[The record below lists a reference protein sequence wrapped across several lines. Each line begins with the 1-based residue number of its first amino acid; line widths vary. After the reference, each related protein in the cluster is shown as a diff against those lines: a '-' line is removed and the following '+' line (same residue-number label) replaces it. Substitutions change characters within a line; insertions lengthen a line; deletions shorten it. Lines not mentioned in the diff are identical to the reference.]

1 MLAELEART
10 AIQEIAARYADGC
23 DHQEWDAVAG
33 LFTEDGVFDATNVYG
48 TEVEGRAALAKFM
61 AELPR
66 AIAHH
71 VTSLYTVFPADG
83 QAQTRMKML
92 VLFPSLTASVDYQW
106 DLERTGE
113 GWRIARQA
121 IDIIGKLPHRDRE
134 RSA

>member
-23 DHQEWDAVAG
+23 DHQDWEAVAG
-33 LFTEDGVFDATNVYG
+33 LFTDDGVFDATGVYG
-48 TEVEGRAALAKFM
+48 TEVKGRAALAKFF

-66 AIAHH
+66 ATAHH

-83 QAQTRMKML
+83 RAHTRMKML

-106 DLERTGE
+106 DLDRTDD

-134 RSA
+134 PAS